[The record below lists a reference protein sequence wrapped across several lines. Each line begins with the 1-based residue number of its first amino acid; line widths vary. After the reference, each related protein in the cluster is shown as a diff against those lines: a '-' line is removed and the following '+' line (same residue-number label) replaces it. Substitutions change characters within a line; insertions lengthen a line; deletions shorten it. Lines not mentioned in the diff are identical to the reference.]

1 MDNFMFQKLM
11 ASKEKEEENQK
22 KEEKSILESSGVEVL
37 SREEKPITASIEK
50 TVREEKETEQEGYTA
65 RKNN

>member
-11 ASKEKEEENQK
+11 SSKEKEEENQK
-22 KEEKSILESSGVEVL
+22 KEEQSVLESSGVEVL
-37 SREEKPITASIEK
+37 SREEKSITASIEDTTK
-50 TVREEKETEQEGYTA
+50 EETDQEGYTA

>member
-11 ASKEKEEENQK
+11 VTKEKEEENQK
-22 KEEKSILESSGVEVL
+22 KEEQSVLESSGVEVL

-50 TVREEKETEQEGYTA
+50 TVREEEETEQEGYTA

>member
-11 ASKEKEEENQK
+11 SSKEKEEENQK
-22 KEEKSILESSGVEVL
+22 KEEQSVLENSGVEVL
-37 SREEKPITASIEK
+37 SREEKPITAYIEDTTK
-50 TVREEKETEQEGYTA
+50 EETDQEGYTA

>member
-11 ASKEKEEENQK
+11 SSKEKEEE
-22 KEEKSILESSGVEVL
+22 KSILENSGVEVL
-37 SREEKPITASIEK
+37 SREEKPITASIEDTTK
-50 TVREEKETEQEGYTA
+50 EETDQEGYTA

>member
-11 ASKEKEEENQK
+11 SSKKKEEENQK
-22 KEEKSILESSGVEVL
+22 KEEQSVLENSGVEVL
-37 SREEKPITASIEK
+37 SREEKPITASIEDTTK
-50 TVREEKETEQEGYTA
+50 EETDQEGYTA

>member
-11 ASKEKEEENQK
+11 SSKEKEEENQK
-22 KEEKSILESSGVEVL
+22 KEEKSILENSGVEVL
-37 SREEKPITASIEK
+37 SREEKPITASIEDTTK
-50 TVREEKETEQEGYTA
+50 EETDQEGYTA

>member
-11 ASKEKEEENQK
+11 SSKEKEEENQK
-22 KEEKSILESSGVEVL
+22 KEEQSVLENSGVEVL
-37 SREEKPITASIEK
+37 SKEEKPITASIEDTTK
-50 TVREEKETEQEGYTA
+50 EETDQEGYTA

>member
-11 ASKEKEEENQK
+11 ASKEKKEENQT
-22 KEEKSILESSGVEVL
+22 KEEKSVLENSGVEVL
-37 SREEKPITASIEK
+37 DMKEKVISSSVEDIT
-50 TVREEKETEQEGYTA
+50 KEDEDTDQEGYTA

>member
-11 ASKEKEEENQK
+11 SSKEKEEENQK
-22 KEEKSILESSGVEVL
+22 KEEQSVLENSGVEVL
-37 SREEKPITASIEK
+37 SREEKPITASIEDTTK
-50 TVREEKETEQEGYTA
+50 EETDQEGYTA

>member
-11 ASKEKEEENQK
+11 VTKETEEENQK
-22 KEEKSILESSGVEVL
+22 KEEQSVLENSGVEVL

-50 TVREEKETEQEGYTA
+50 TVREEEETEQEGYTA

>member
-11 ASKEKEEENQK
+11 VAKETAEENQK
-22 KEEKSILESSGVEVL
+22 KEEQSVLESSGVEVL

-50 TVREEKETEQEGYTA
+50 TVREEEETEQEGYTA

>member
-11 ASKEKEEENQK
+11 SSKAKEEENQK
-22 KEEKSILESSGVEVL
+22 KEEQSVLENSGVEVL
-37 SREEKPITASIEK
+37 SREEKPITASIEDTTK
-50 TVREEKETEQEGYTA
+50 EETDQEGYTA

>member
-11 ASKEKEEENQK
+11 SSKEKEEENQK
-22 KEEKSILESSGVEVL
+22 KEEQSVLESSGVEVL
-37 SREEKPITASIEK
+37 SREEKPVSSPIEDTTK
-50 TVREEKETEQEGYTA
+50 EEETDQEGYTA

>member
-11 ASKEKEEENQK
+11 SSKEKEEENQK
-22 KEEKSILESSGVEVL
+22 KEEQSVLENSGVEVL
-37 SREEKPITASIEK
+37 SREEKPITASIEDTTKEK
-50 TVREEKETEQEGYTA
+50 TDQEGYTA

>member
-11 ASKEKEEENQK
+11 VTKEKEEENQK
-22 KEEKSILESSGVEVL
+22 KEEQSVLESSGVEVL
-37 SREEKPITASIEK
+37 SREEKPITASIEDTTK
-50 TVREEKETEQEGYTA
+50 EETDQEGYIA

>member
-11 ASKEKEEENQK
+11 SSKEKEEENQK
-22 KEEKSILESSGVEVL
+22 KEEKSILENSGVEVL
-37 SREEKPITASIEK
+37 SREGKPITASIEDTTK
-50 TVREEKETEQEGYTA
+50 EETDQEGYTA

>member
-1 MDNFMFQKLM
+1 M
-11 ASKEKEEENQK
+11 
-22 KEEKSILESSGVEVL
+22 L

-50 TVREEKETEQEGYTA
+50 TVREEEETEQEGYTA

>member
-11 ASKEKEEENQK
+11 SSKEKEENQK
-22 KEEKSILESSGVEVL
+22 KEEQSVLESSGVEVL

-50 TVREEKETEQEGYTA
+50 TVREEEETEQEGYTA

>member
-11 ASKEKEEENQK
+11 SSKEKKENQK
-22 KEEKSILESSGVEVL
+22 KEEQSVLESSGVEVL

-50 TVREEKETEQEGYTA
+50 TVREEEETEQEGYTA

>member
-11 ASKEKEEENQK
+11 SSKEKEEENQK
-22 KEEKSILESSGVEVL
+22 KEEQSILENSGVEVL
-37 SREEKPITASIEK
+37 SREEKPITASIEDTTK
-50 TVREEKETEQEGYTA
+50 EETDQEGYTA

>member
-11 ASKEKEEENQK
+11 VTKETAEENQK
-22 KEEKSILESSGVEVL
+22 KEEQSVLESSGVEVL
-37 SREEKPITASIEK
+37 SREEKPITASIEDTTK
-50 TVREEKETEQEGYTA
+50 EETDQEGYTA

>member
-11 ASKEKEEENQK
+11 VTKEKEEENQK
-22 KEEKSILESSGVEVL
+22 KEEQSVLESSGVEVL

>member
-11 ASKEKEEENQK
+11 SSKEKEEENQK
-22 KEEKSILESSGVEVL
+22 KEEQSVLESSGVEVL
-37 SREEKPITASIEK
+37 SREEKPITASIEDTTK
-50 TVREEKETEQEGYTA
+50 EETDQEGYTA